1 MATTDEVTIETEI
14 EPTTTNNNVTT
25 EQPTAGG
32 LNVQQDSSAEA
43 HAERLQKEQD
53 LRKLDDEIRMLRQV
67 LQKIFNK
74 RPTFSCLCA
83 IKAS

>member
-25 EQPTAGG
+25 EQPTSGG
-32 LNVQQDSSAEA
+32 LNVQADSSAEA

-67 LQKIFNK
+67 LQEI
-74 RPTFSCLCA
+74 
-83 IKAS
+83 

>member
-14 EPTTTNNNVTT
+14 EPTSVTT

-32 LNVQQDSSAEA
+32 LNVQADASAEA

-67 LQKIFNK
+67 LQMLKICK
-74 RPTFSCLCA
+74 LLLFS
-83 IKAS
+83 